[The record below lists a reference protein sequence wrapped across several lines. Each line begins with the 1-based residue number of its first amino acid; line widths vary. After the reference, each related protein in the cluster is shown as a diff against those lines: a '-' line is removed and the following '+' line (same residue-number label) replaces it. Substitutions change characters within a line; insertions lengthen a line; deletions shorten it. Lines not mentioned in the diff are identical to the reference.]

1 MTKKLIFLF
10 LTTMTVVIG
19 CSTYSRRYKNMDE
32 HKYRCGNGYCNNYN
46 DHYDE
51 MPCGHHM
58 RNQRN

>member
-1 MTKKLIFLF
+1 MA
-10 LTTMTVVIG
+10 VVIG

-32 HKYRCGNGYCNNYN
+32 HKYRCRNGYCNNYN
-46 DHYDE
+46 NRYDE